1 MKQKLHDLIDAV
13 IAKNQEGQRLT
24 FGWSVTSGGAYC
36 VTVHDQNRRCEYV
49 GDTVYLTL
57 DLQPM
62 DFGMK
67 IDDLIKE
74 VKEL

>member
-1 MKQKLHDLIDAV
+1 M
-13 IAKNQEGQRLT
+13 
-24 FGWSVTSGGAYC
+24 S
-36 VTVHDQNRRCEYV
+36 VHDQNNMCEYV
-49 GDTVYLTL
+49 GDAVYLTL

-62 DFGMK
+62 DYGMK